1 MDNPM
6 AFPQPRFDAFGHADD
21 PQDQGMTL
29 RDWFASTA
37 PEPTLDAINTQQGFD
52 RGRNPYNDAHKPP
65 LRSREQIVAELRYRY
80 ADAMLAAR
88 TNGGQSN
95 G

>member
-1 MDNPM
+1 
-6 AFPQPRFDAFGHADD
+6 
-21 PQDQGMTL
+21 MTL
-29 RDWFASTA
+29 RDWFAG
-37 PEPTLDAINTQQGFD
+37 LAINAIYSRPLPADGD
-52 RGRNPYNDAHKPP
+52 EGPMDVNARDA
-65 LRSREQIVAELRYRY
+65 YRI